1 MTISNRFTQLLLT
14 TALLTGAVGCF
25 TSGDD
30 DDDSEA
36 SFAAE
41 RPQDPKAFESAF
53 ASAAYGSSACDARDG
68 QLRGRRELRI
78 FSAGDFN
85 ADDFTR
91 GLSRYYARHDLTF
104 FTRYPALQ
112 IAMPYAVETDEKR
125 LESALRKQFPK
136 VDFDDEDAKVTEAE
150 LNKIQSFAAR
160 WVMRPVLTFV
170 EKFGHQDPSITNLIL
185 LPGVASTKALEDEG
199 ATLAG
204 LSISPQL
211 IKTLSDSDDEDGVMW
226 RAVGLPET
234 FNAMVFVNA
243 KFLRTIKMKTVTDLV
258 VAHEFGHSAGL
269 VHVMDP
275 SNLMTPATGPDN
287 ASCEQSLDIKQLA
300 TMGETLGVGGG
311 PLMQALRVPAMAVAK
326 PKPQL
331 STQVRWS
338 ILRQHVVGPNAH
350 PARLLRGL
358 LDPHAS
364 GTARP

>member
-1 MTISNRFTQLLLT
+1 MSNRPTQSLLT
-14 TALLTGAVGCF
+14 VILFTSAVGC
-25 TSGDD
+25 SSSD

-36 SFAAE
+36 TFVAEKAQNPKVFENAFAA
-41 RPQDPKAFESAF
+41 
-53 ASAAYGSSACDARDG
+53 AAYGFSACDTHDG

-78 FSAGDFN
+78 FSAGEFN

-112 IAMPYAVETDEKR
+112 VVMPYAVETDEKR
-125 LESALRKQFPK
+125 LDSALRKQFPK
-136 VDFDDEDAKVTEAE
+136 VDFDDEDAAVTEAE
-150 LNKIQSFAAR
+150 LKKIQSFAAR
-160 WVMRPVLTFV
+160 WVLRPVLTFV
-170 EKFGHQDPSITNLIL
+170 DKFGHQDPSITNLIL
-185 LPGVASTKALEDEG
+185 LPAVASTKALEDEG

-243 KFLRTIKMKTVTDLV
+243 KFLRTVKPTTVTDLV
-258 VAHEFGHSAGL
+258 IAHEFGHSAGL
-269 VHVMDP
+269 VHVMDL

-287 ASCEQSLDIKQLA
+287 ASCVQSLDIEQLSA
-300 TMGETLGVGGG
+300 MGRTLGVGGK
-311 PLMQALRVPAMAVAK
+311 PLMQALRVPAAEVAK
-326 PKPQL
+326 PKSQL
-331 STQVRWS
+331 SRQVRWS
-338 ILRQHVVGPNAH
+338 ILRQHLVGPNAR

-358 LDPHAS
+358 LDPHVNGS
-364 GTARP
+364 VRP